1 MSAKAKFWLAG
12 LLLAAI
18 GVVLARVVAQQYSD
32 PVPKLVIFGVGT
44 ILALGGLAVIMVGIN
59 RGLKQK

>member
-18 GVVLARVVAQQYSD
+18 GVVMARVVAQQYSD
-32 PVPKLVIFGVGT
+32 PVVKLVIFGVGT
-44 ILALGGLAVIMVGIN
+44 ILAIGGLAVIMVGIN